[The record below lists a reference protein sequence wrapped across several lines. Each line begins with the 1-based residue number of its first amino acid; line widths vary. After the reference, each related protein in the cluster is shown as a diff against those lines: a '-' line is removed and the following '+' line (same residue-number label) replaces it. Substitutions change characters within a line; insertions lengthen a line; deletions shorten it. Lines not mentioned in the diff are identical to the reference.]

1 MPLNGSGTYT
11 LPSPAF
17 PAVSNTL
24 IKASD
29 YNAVLTDIASAL
41 SQAVFRDGQASFTS
55 PQSMGNQKLTSVAAG
70 TADTDAVNKGQLL
83 QLFPIGAVYIT
94 ANNVNPG
101 TFLGGTWAQIA
112 AGRTLIGVGTLGA
125 DTYSA
130 GATGGASTVT
140 LSTAQIPS
148 HNHGGATGTQSAN
161 HTHSGSTDAQG
172 AHNHEPILTGA
183 GNTGTDFVGGALA
196 TTQYAHGW
204 RYPGNLSAVGNHAHN
219 FTTGANS
226 TNHTHAISSEGGGAA
241 HENRMPYLA
250 VYFWQRTA

>member
-11 LPSPAF
+11 LPSPMF

-70 TADTDAVNKGQLL
+70 TADTDAVNKGQLS

-101 TFLGGTWAQIA
+101 TFLGGTWTQIGQ
-112 AGRTLIGVGTLGA
+112 GRTLIGVGTLGS
-125 DTYSA
+125 DTYAA
-130 GATGGASTVT
+130 GATGGVARVT
-140 LSTAQIPS
+140 LSTGEMPGHS
-148 HNHGGATGTQSAN
+148 HGGITTTQTAD
-161 HTHSGSTDAQG
+161 HTHSGTTATSG
-172 AHNHEPILTGA
+172 AHAHTLPSDGYGSSSIQTTKTSVNGGYAGA
-183 GNTGTDFVGGALA
+183 TSTEG
-196 TTQYAHGW
+196 AHG
-204 RYPGNLSAVGNHAHN
+204 HT
-219 FTTGANS
+219 FTTGGAS
-226 TNHTHAISSEGGGAA
+226 ASHAHGISAEGGGAA

>member
-1 MPLNGSGTYT
+1 MPLNGSGTYN
-11 LPSPAF
+11 LPSPMF

-94 ANNVNPG
+94 ANNINPG
-101 TFLGGTWAQIA
+101 TFLGGTWTQIA
-112 AGRTLIGVGTLGA
+112 QGRTLIGVGTLGS
-125 DTYSA
+125 DTYAA
-130 GATGGASTVT
+130 GATGGAARVT
-140 LSTAQIPS
+140 LSTSEMPW
-148 HNHGGATGTQSAN
+148 HGHGGVTGGQSSDHYHWGTTGGA
-161 HTHSGSTDAQG
+161 G

-183 GNTGTDFVGGALA
+183 GNTGTTFVGAALA
-196 TTQYAHGW
+196 TTQYANDW
-204 RYPGNLSAVGNHAHN
+204 RYPGNLSGVGDHVHI
-219 FTTGANS
+219 FYTSGAS
-226 TNHTHAISSEGGGAA
+226 VGHTHAVSGEGGGAA